1 MSAERAW
8 LTLIAVITIWEVH
21 ALRTNPDRLL
31 SRGVDRIRARHR
43 GLNLATHA
51 VVLATAAHL
60 LRLLPA
66 HLDPYTRV
74 SR

>member
-31 SRGVDRIRARHR
+31 SRGVDRLRARHHST
-43 GLNLATHA
+43 NLAAHV

-60 LRLLPA
+60 LRLLPT
-66 HLDPYTRV
+66 HLDPYARV